1 MQRLLKEACIND
13 EGLFSSFLNRLFNT
27 LSWAMTE
34 FSVSVREMQ
43 EKYQVWYFFPVLYWI
58 WFLVSFR
65 LLILGDFK
73 SAFCSSIIVH
83 TQGLGFQFYVLT
95 LVAYQFFNSNL

>member
-1 MQRLLKEACIND
+1 LISHHIGFSPLIFDAMQKLLKEACIND

-43 EKYQVWYFFPVLYWI
+43 EKYQVWYFFPSFI
-58 WFLVSFR
+58 GFGSWFLSVFSFW
-65 LLILGDFK
+65 
-73 SAFCSSIIVH
+73 
-83 TQGLGFQFYVLT
+83 GL
-95 LVAYQFFNSNL
+95 